1 MEENNEVTLKLIGD
15 LEELNQYLKDN
26 NFKVTGHFTLYDT
39 YMIPNDL
46 NLEEESIRDIISKAI
61 IIRKV
66 EDFYKNEIRRDV
78 VYKIKDFDENG
89 DIVSQ
94 KSIRMKI
101 KDSKEGIIF
110 FSNIGYKTIMYIVEE
125 DYEYSNGEITF
136 ATKDIKDGLKLIE
149 VETRFNSKYN
159 TIDKIINYLKDEKMP
174 LDFSDCFIKKAEIEL
189 SKVLN
194 RN

>member
-159 TIDKIINYLKDEKMP
+159 TIDKIINYLKDKKMP